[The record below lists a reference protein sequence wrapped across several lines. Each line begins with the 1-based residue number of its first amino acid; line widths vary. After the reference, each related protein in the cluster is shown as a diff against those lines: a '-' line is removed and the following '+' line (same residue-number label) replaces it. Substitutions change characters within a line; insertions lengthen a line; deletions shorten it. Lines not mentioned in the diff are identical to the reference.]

1 MALLTE
7 PVRRELYDYVAAR
20 PTAVGRDEAAREVG
34 VSRSLAAFHLDR
46 LVEAGLLD
54 TEYLRL
60 SGRTGPGAG
69 RPSKL
74 YRRSAREFGVSIP
87 PRDYEVPARLLA
99 GVMSGPTPSLEAAI
113 ERARVAGLKLG
124 ETLRRQERRKSR
136 KRLVASL
143 RVALRDHGFD
153 PQPEGKKELRL
164 GNCPFDSL
172 AREYTSLMC
181 GMNHAMMSGVARG
194 LKVPGVEAVLDPQPG
209 SCCVRFRWGQPRL
222 LSPEGHVCPS
232 GYPAPDAD
240 RNASRGDTRCGW

>member
-1 MALLTE
+1 MTRNRSDRDLRDIALLTE
-7 PVRRELYDYVAAR
+7 PVRRDLYDYVATK

-54 TEYLRL
+54 TEYSRL

-74 YRRSAREFGVSIP
+74 YRRSAREFDVSIP

-99 GVMSGPTPSLEAAI
+99 GALTGPAPSPRAAI
-113 ERARVAGLKLG
+113 ERARMAGVELG
-124 ETLRRQERRKSR
+124 EMLRRRERRKSR

-143 RVALRDHGFD
+143 RAALREHGFD
-153 PQPEGKKELRL
+153 PQPHGKSGLRL

-181 GMNHAMMSGVARG
+181 GMNHAMMSGVAHG
-194 LKVPGVEAVLDPQPG
+194 LGVPGVEAVLDPQPG
-209 SCCVRFRWGQPRL
+209 SCCVRFRWAGAVVVSKL
-222 LSPEGHVCPS
+222 VKHSSP
-232 GYPAPDAD
+232 
-240 RNASRGDTRCGW
+240 T